1 MVEFLSGA
9 INRNVLDY
17 QIAHMEVSLDFLST
31 FYILFNDNVEKNAI
45 KGPFDSDPKMVSL
58 LLQLN
63 FWLGNV
69 RVCMKMVI
77 CFNRKS
83 GMTNIY
89 KPMIAFL
96 YDRPY

>member
-45 KGPFDSDPKMVSL
+45 KGPFVSDPKMVSIFAVTITFSGRKCPRTNENGNL
-58 LLQLN
+58 L
-63 FWLGNV
+63 
-69 RVCMKMVI
+69 
-77 CFNRKS
+77 
-83 GMTNIY
+83 
-89 KPMIAFL
+89 
-96 YDRPY
+96 